1 MIIGI
6 DLGTTNSACSIWRDG
21 KAELIPNA
29 LGDFLTP
36 SVVGLNDEGELLV
49 GKAARDREAYHPES
63 TTSAFKR
70 LMGTDKKISLDMKT
84 FSPEELS
91 ALVLRQLKED
101 AENHLAE
108 SVSEAVITVPAY
120 FNDRQRKATRF
131 AGELAGLNVQR
142 LINEPTAAAL
152 AHGIHEED
160 DEDPFLIFDLGGG
173 TFDVSLVEIFDG
185 IIEVHASA
193 GDNWLGGE
201 DFNDAMIK
209 LARSRID
216 TWGSIKIDDETAF
229 REVMRA
235 AAERTRRALTDEE
248 TAEFS
253 IVWKDQK
260 HRCSISRALFEQEA
274 NPLIERLRGPLTQ
287 SIRDSGLQADQ
298 LGKIILVGGATKMP
312 LVRRTVTK
320 LFGRF
325 PDTSLDPDHAVA
337 LGAAIQAGLKQKDA
351 ALDEVRLTDVCPFTL
366 GVDTSHQDANG
377 KILEGFFAPIIE
389 RNTVIPASREET
401 FYPMN
406 ANQRKVLFNIYQGES
421 RRVDG
426 NVFLGRIEVS
436 VPPGREGEVS
446 LDVRFTY
453 DVSGLLEVDIH
464 VPKTGLRQQLIIQDG
479 SENLSPEDLQDRRQS
494 LEKLKVH
501 PRDESENA
509 AIMARA
515 DRCFQSA
522 LGEERVYI
530 GELIS
535 QFTGVLEKQDPKQIK
550 QSRDEI
556 SERLT
561 EIEGAPIL

>member
-1 MIIGI
+1 MIVGI

-70 LMGTDKKISLDMKT
+70 LMGTDKKISLDTKT

-101 AENHLAE
+101 VENHLGE
-108 SVSEAVITVPAY
+108 SVDEAVITVPAY

-131 AGELAGLNVQR
+131 AGQLAGLNVQR

-152 AHGIHEED
+152 AHGIHEKN

-201 DFNDAMIK
+201 DFNDIMIK

-216 TWGSIKIDDETAF
+216 TWGAITIDDEPAF

-253 IVWKDQK
+253 IVWKDQE
-260 HRCSISRALFEQEA
+260 HRCSISRTLFEQEA
-274 NPLIERLRGPLTQ
+274 NPLIERLRGPLRQ
-287 SIRDSGLQADQ
+287 SIRDSGLQAEN
-298 LGKIILVGGATKMP
+298 LGKIILVGGATRMP

-366 GVDTSHQDANG
+366 GVDTSHQDGNG
-377 KILEGFFAPIIE
+377 KIHEGFFAPIIE
-389 RNTVIPASREET
+389 RNTVIPASREES
-401 FYPMN
+401 FFPMN
-406 ANQRKVLFNIYQGES
+406 ANQRKVQFNIYQGES
-421 RRVDG
+421 RKVDG

-464 VPKTGLRQQLIIQDG
+464 VPKTGLREQLVIQDG
-479 SENLSPEDLQDRRQS
+479 AENLSQKDLHERRKS

-522 LGEERVYI
+522 LGEERAYI

-535 QFTGVLEKQDPKQIK
+535 QFTAVLEKQDPKRIK

-556 SERLT
+556 SKRLT

>member
-21 KAELIPNA
+21 RAELIPNA

-36 SVVGLNDEGELLV
+36 SVVGFNDEAELLV
-49 GKAARDREAYHPES
+49 GKAARDREAYHSGS

-70 LMGTDKKISLDMKT
+70 LMGTDKKIYLDMKV

-101 AENHLAE
+101 AENYLGE
-108 SVSEAVITVPAY
+108 SVGEAVITVPAY

-131 AGELAGLNVQR
+131 AGQLAGLNVQR

-152 AHGIHEED
+152 AHGIHEKD
-160 DEDPFLIFDLGGG
+160 DEEPFLIFDLGGG

-216 TWGSIKIDDETAF
+216 NWGSIKIDDETAF

-235 AAERTRRALTDEE
+235 AAERTRRALTDQE
-248 TAEFS
+248 TTEFS

-274 NPLIERLRGPLTQ
+274 NPLIERLRGPLSQ

-298 LGKIILVGGATKMP
+298 LGKIILVGGATRMP
-312 LVRRTVTK
+312 IVRRTVTK

-325 PDTSLDPDHAVA
+325 PDTSLDPDHSVA

-351 ALDEVRLTDVCPFTL
+351 ALNEVRLTDVCPFTL

-377 KILEGFFAPIIE
+377 KIHEGFFAPIIE

-406 ANQRKVLFNIYQGES
+406 ASQRKVLFNIYQGES

-464 VPKTGLRQQLIIQDG
+464 VPKTGLREQLVIQDG
-479 SENLSPEDLQDRRQS
+479 AENLSAEDLQNRRKS

-535 QFTGVLEKQDPKQIK
+535 QFTAVLEKQDPKRIK
-550 QSRDEI
+550 QSREEI

-561 EIEGAPIL
+561 EIEGEPIL

>member
-1 MIIGI
+1 MIVGI

-21 KAELIPNA
+21 KAELVPNS

-36 SVVGLNDEGELLV
+36 SVVGLNDKNELLI
-49 GKAARDREAYHPES
+49 GKAARDRETYHPES

-70 LMGTDKKISLDMKT
+70 LMGTDKKISLNTKT

-101 AENHLAE
+101 VENHLGT
-108 SVSEAVITVPAY
+108 SVSEAIITVPAY

-152 AHGIHEED
+152 AHGIHEKD

-185 IIEVHASA
+185 VIEVHASA

-201 DFNDAMIK
+201 DFNDVMIK

-216 TWGSIKIDDETAF
+216 TWGAIKVDDEAAF
-229 REVMRA
+229 HEVMRA
-235 AAERTRRALTDEE
+235 AAERARRALTDEE
-248 TAEFS
+248 TVEFS
-253 IVWKDQK
+253 IVWKDQE
-260 HRCSISRALFEQEA
+260 HRCSISRTQFEQEA
-274 NPLIERLRGPLTQ
+274 NPLIERLRGPLRQ

-298 LGKIILVGGATKMP
+298 LGKIILVGGATRMP
-312 LVRRTVTK
+312 SVRRTVTK

-337 LGAAIQAGLKQKDA
+337 LGAAVQAGLKQKDS
-351 ALDEVRLTDVCPFTL
+351 ALDEIRLTDVCPFTL

-377 KILEGFFAPIIE
+377 KIHEGFFAPIIE
-389 RNTVIPASREET
+389 RNTAIPASRVET
-401 FYPMN
+401 FFPMS
-406 ANQRKVLFNIYQGES
+406 ANQRKVRFNIYQGES

-426 NVFLGRIEVS
+426 NVFLGRIEVP
-436 VPPGREGEVS
+436 VPPGRDGEVS

-464 VPKTGLRQQLIIQDG
+464 VPKTDLREQLVIQDG
-479 SENLSPEDLQDRRQS
+479 AENLSPKDLKNRRQS

-501 PRDESENA
+501 PREESENA

-535 QFTGVLEKQDPKQIK
+535 QFSAVLEKQDPKLIK

>member
-36 SVVGLNDEGELLV
+36 SAVGLNDDGELLI
-49 GKAARDREAYHPES
+49 GKSARDREAYNPEF

-70 LMGTDKKISLDMKT
+70 LMGTDKKITLDNKK

-101 AENHLAE
+101 AENFLGE
-108 SVSEAVITVPAY
+108 SVNEAVITVPAY
-120 FNDRQRKATRF
+120 FNDRQRKATRL
-131 AGELAGLNVQR
+131 AGELAGLKVQR

-152 AHGIHEED
+152 AHGIHEKD

-216 TWGSIKIDDETAF
+216 TWGSIKVDDETAF

-248 TAEFS
+248 SAQFS
-253 IVWKDQK
+253 IVWNDQE
-260 HRCSISRALFEQEA
+260 HQCSITRSLFEQEA
-274 NPLIERLRGPLTQ
+274 SPLIERLRQPLSQ
-287 SIRDSGLQADQ
+287 SIRDSGLQSEQ
-298 LGKIILVGGATKMP
+298 LGKIILVGGATRMP
-312 LVRRTVTK
+312 IVRRAVTK

-325 PDTSLDPDHAVA
+325 PDTSLDPDHAIA

-351 ALDEVRLTDVCPFTL
+351 ALEEIRLTDVCPFTL
-366 GVDTSHQDANG
+366 GVDTSHQDASG
-377 KILEGFFAPIIE
+377 KVIEGFFAPIIE
-389 RNTVIPASREET
+389 RNTVIPASRVES

-406 ANQRKVLFNIYQGES
+406 AQQRSVLFNIYQGES

-426 NVFLGRIEVS
+426 NVFLGKIEVA
-436 VPPGREGEVS
+436 VPPGRKGEVS

-464 VPKTGLRQQLIIQDG
+464 VPKTGLREQLVIQDG
-479 SENLSPEDLQDRRQS
+479 AGNLSEGDIQKLRKS

-501 PRDESENA
+501 PRDQSENA
-509 AIMARA
+509 ALMARA

-522 LGEERVYI
+522 LGDERAYI
-530 GELIS
+530 GGLIS
-535 QFTGVLEKQDPKQIK
+535 QFTAVLEKQDPKLIK

-556 SERLT
+556 STILN